1 MFYHQYPFILLL
13 GLFSFT
19 ICFTAPS
26 AVHVQ
31 SAPPSTIPADLL
43 DTRTRPYNRLT
54 ITTPNG
60 SLPLLQSIKVPNLG
74 IANVWPNGGR
84 IPDWVRPIDL
94 TTVNLLLDLVIAR
107 YATRP
112 SEEATGYG
120 TVGPETAPPLRD
132 LDTRVVVKPY
142 FESLGT
148 PGKALAPLR
157 NKEVAY
163 AAQMVRWLYSFESR
177 PKKECGWV
185 LLYLTEPKEE
195 GGRQFL
201 DYSTG
206 VFLVQRDLWF
216 AGEDKGGGE
225 GGGEGGV
232 VGL

>member
-1 MFYHQYPFILLL
+1 MNPSSADKFYVPLHREGLIEFVLIHACLHGQCFLPTKRLKGHKLGTVKLFPISALPFLSNV
-13 GLFSFT
+13 GFHHGSFSRFL
-19 ICFTAPS
+19 IPS
-26 AVHVQ
+26 GVKKQKSFHVQ

-163 AAQMVRWLYSFESR
+163 AAQMF
-177 PKKECGWV
+177 
-185 LLYLTEPKEE
+185 
-195 GGRQFL
+195 
-201 DYSTG
+201 
-206 VFLVQRDLWF
+206 
-216 AGEDKGGGE
+216 
-225 GGGEGGV
+225 
-232 VGL
+232 